1 MYEIKEDKLLYTD
14 IGYKFLFFLSGFSW
28 FSSCSSADLDLR
40 GKGYG
45 FGFVLGVIGFVMRIA
60 WVYVG
65 GGDIRVRLG
74 RVGMMSSSKLR
85 YQELCMS
92 DFWLGLGSGWCLGW
106 I

>member
-1 MYEIKEDKLLYTD
+1 MYEIKEEKLLYTD
-14 IGYKFLFFLSGFSW
+14 IGYNFSFLSGFSR
-28 FSSCSSADLDLR
+28 FSSCSSADLDLK

-74 RVGMMSSSKLR
+74 RVGVMSSSKLR
-85 YQELCMS
+85 CQELRLS
-92 DFWLGLGSGWCLGW
+92 DFWLDLGSGWCLGW

>member
-1 MYEIKEDKLLYTD
+1 MV
-14 IGYKFLFFLSGFSW
+14 FFIFFSGSGSEREGLW
-28 FSSCSSADLDLR
+28 FRVC
-40 GKGYG
+40 
-45 FGFVLGVIGFVMRIA
+45 LGVIGFVMRIA

-92 DFWLGLGSGWCLGW
+92 DFWLDLGGGWCLGW

>member
-14 IGYKFLFFLSGFSW
+14 IGYNFSFLSFRFFLVFFLFFSGSGSEREGLW
-28 FSSCSSADLDLR
+28 FRVC
-40 GKGYG
+40 
-45 FGFVLGVIGFVMRIA
+45 LGVIGFVMRIA

-74 RVGMMSSSKLR
+74 RVGVMSSSKLR
-85 YQELCMS
+85 CQELCIS
-92 DFWLGLGSGWCLGW
+92 DFWLDLGSGWCLGW